1 MHSGDSRIEGTI
13 ADGTDGSLSR
23 GELLAGAGTV
33 GLGFGVSSLL
43 GPAQAL
49 AGTRATQRGAAKG
62 KYYWIAHDS
71 ATNSYWATVLHG
83 TQFVSKQLGADVVYQ
98 GPQKYDPTKQADL
111 VTAAVNAG
119 AAGIVTTAASAKAME
134 RPAKL
139 ATQKGIPLIFSDT
152 PPPPDWAP
160 KFIDG
165 SPFGFVGYDIAE
177 AARRVAAKVAPLL
190 PKGATVVV
198 INHEPGNQIL
208 VTKTKGY
215 ITGLASVHPK
225 VYQLAVGSETT
236 RAIEILRGFYSR
248 HKDLKAIFGLG
259 GVGLHVALG
268 FLKEAN
274 VSPQKIRVAG
284 SDVDTFTLNAI
295 AKGDEV
301 ATIGLPSLL
310 LGMLPVVL
318 LYYWNEYALTP
329 QTYLTVGDTVAK
341 DNVEAYKKLAV
352 KHLR

>member
-1 MHSGDSRIEGTI
+1 MVEDNARVESIL
-13 ADGTDGSLSR
+13 DGGKQGLSR
-23 GELLAGAGTV
+23 GELLRGAGAL
-33 GLGFGVSSLL
+33 GLGGALASFV

-49 AGTRATQRGAAKG
+49 AGTPTGTSKG
-62 KYYWIAHDS
+62 TYYWIAHDS

-83 TQFVSKQLGADVVYQ
+83 TELVSKQLGVKVVYQ
-98 GPQKYDPTKQADL
+98 GPQSYDPTKQADL

-134 RPAKL
+134 GPAKL
-139 ATQKGIPLIFSDT
+139 ATAKGVPVIFSDT
-152 PPPPDWAP
+152 PPPADWGP
-160 KFIDG
+160 KFLDG
-165 SPFGFVGYDIAE
+165 SPFGFVGYNIEE
-177 AARRVAAKVAPLL
+177 AARRVAAEVAPLL

-208 VTKTKGY
+208 VTKTEGY
-215 ITGLASVHPK
+215 IKGLASIEPK

-236 RAIEILRGFYSR
+236 RAIEILRGFYSK

-268 FLKEAN
+268 FLKEVG
-274 VSPQKIRVAG
+274 VSPQEIRVAG
-284 SDVDTFTLNAI
+284 SDVDTFTLNSI

-310 LGMLPVVL
+310 LGLLPVTL

-329 QTYLTVGDTVAK
+329 QTYLTVGDTVTK
-341 DNVEAYKKLAV
+341 SNVEAYEKLAAG
-352 KHLR
+352 HLR